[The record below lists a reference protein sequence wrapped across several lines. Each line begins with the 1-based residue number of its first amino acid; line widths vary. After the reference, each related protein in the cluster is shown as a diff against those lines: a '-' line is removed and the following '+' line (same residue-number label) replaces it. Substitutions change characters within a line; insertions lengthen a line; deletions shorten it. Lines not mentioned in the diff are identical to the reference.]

1 MKKLLTKMF
10 QYIGESVYEKRGGK
24 VSSTRMSSYF
34 ILGGI
39 LTAVLTFIGIDVAN
53 AIIAIM
59 NKGFYEIPANHIVLY
74 GMTLAHHLALLGIN
88 KNAEHKIE
96 VAVQDKLKS
105 LNQLNP
111 KDIPTTPPVTEEIT
125 DVEKDFP
132 EEG

>member
-1 MKKLLTKMF
+1 MEREKGIVKKIF
-10 QYIGESVYEKRGGK
+10 DVIGKSIYDKKDGK
-24 VSSTRMSSYF
+24 VSSTRVSSYF

-39 LTAVLTFIGIDVAN
+39 LTAVVTFIGIDVAN

-59 NKGFYEIPANHIVLY
+59 NKGFYEVPSNHIILY

-88 KNAEHKIE
+88 KNAEHKVD
-96 VAVQDKLKS
+96 VAVQDKMKS

-111 KDIPTTPPVTEEIT
+111 KDMPTTPPVER
-125 DVEKDFP
+125 DFP